1 MKWTQKLLDWKAKA
15 EAGGMVR
22 VLSKFEVSDFEVVD
36 VGGGSDVVYGCIVD
50 TETTGTNQKV
60 DEVIELGMV
69 KIAVRK
75 SDSVFLGVV
84 GWYASLREPGK
95 EIEEDAQ
102 RVHGIS
108 MEDVKGKVLD
118 VEGLEEMLDGCSFVI
133 AHNAGFDRP
142 FCEGL
147 HPKFGSLHWMCS
159 FREIEWMDACG
170 VSGEELVITGAKL
183 EYLAFKFGFFY
194 EAPRADTDCGVLLKV
209 LTDGRLKTGES
220 LLSALL
226 KSGRRRTYRLYAF
239 GAPFD
244 KKDALKEAGFKWNAE
259 DKVWHLDVGAND
271 REGLLEVLEL
281 LQSKVFRGSA
291 VKGVPFRE
299 LSAKQRY
306 GTQEEKVA
314 VQRMLFTGVIE
325 E

>member
-15 EAGGMVR
+15 EAGGLIR

-36 VGGGSDVVYGCIVD
+36 MRGRSDVVYGCIVD
-50 TETTGTNQKV
+50 TETTGTNHQE
-60 DEVIELGMV
+60 DEVIELGVV

-75 SDSVFLGVV
+75 SDSAFLGVV
-84 GWYASLREPGK
+84 GWYASLREPSK
-95 EIEEDAQ
+95 EIDAEAQ

-118 VEGLEEMLDGCSFVI
+118 VEGLEEMLDGCAFVI
-133 AHNAGFDRP
+133 AHNAAFDRP
-142 FCEGL
+142 FCEKL
-147 HPKFGSLHWMCS
+147 HPKFLGLHWMCS
-159 FREIEWMDACG
+159 VKELEWLDACG
-170 VSGEELVITGAKL
+170 VSGDELVITGAKL

-194 EAPRADTDCGVLLKV
+194 EAHRADTDCGVLLKV
-209 LTDGRLKTGES
+209 LTDGKLKTGES
-220 LLSALL
+220 LLSVLL

-244 KKDALKEAGFKWNAE
+244 KKDALKEAGFRWNPT
-259 DKVWHLDVGAND
+259 DKVWHMDVGVDD
-271 REGLLEVLEL
+271 RDGLLAVLDML
-281 LQSKVFRGSA
+281 HSQVFRGSA
-291 VKGVPFRE
+291 VKGVLFRE

-306 GTQEEKVA
+306 STQEEKVD
-314 VQRMLFTGVIE
+314 VQRISFTGVIE